1 MLLKISNK
9 SIGFDKEFSFLKDLF
24 NNNVFPKAIMIKG
37 ITGIGKYTFCLNIT
51 AAISNQIRTNVEES
65 LNKDSN
71 FLLLKKDDDKYSYNV
86 EDVKKIINFCKLKP
100 FNDNPRFVIL
110 KNSNF
115 LNNSSVNALLKLIE
129 EPVENVYFIFT
140 SDLMGKNL
148 ETLESRFFIKKL
160 FLNKKYYQQ
169 IINNFIIQNSFE
181 NFNLSSDTE
190 DTPGV
195 HIRKCIYKSNFD
207 LEKIKKQNED
217 IFYKMI
223 SDKVLKHPNK
233 KSLEIL
239 KKIKLSL
246 IYNNDI
252 KKVIKKYN

>member
-9 SIGFDKEFSFLKDLF
+9 SIGFDKEFSFLKDLY
-24 NNNVFPKAIMIKG
+24 NNKSFPKAIMIKG
-37 ITGIGKYTFCLNIT
+37 ISGIGKYTFCLNLVSSLNKQT
-51 AAISNQIRTNVEES
+51 ENNVEES
-65 LNKDSN
+65 LSKDSN
-71 FLLLKKDDDKYSYNV
+71 ILLLKKDDDKHSYKV
-86 EDVKKIINFCKLKP
+86 EDINKILNFCKLKP
-100 FNDNPRFVIL
+100 FNDKPRFIIL

-115 LNNSSVNALLKLIE
+115 LNISSVNTLLKLIE
-129 EPVENVYFIFT
+129 EPAENIYFIFT
-140 SDLMGKNL
+140 SDLMSKNL

-169 IINNFIIQNSFE
+169 IIDNFITHNGFE
-181 NFNLSSDTE
+181 NFNLSLDTQ

-195 HIRKCIYKSNFD
+195 HIRKCIYKANND

-217 IFYKMI
+217 IFYKII
-223 SDKVLKHPNK
+223 SDKVLKYSNK
-233 KSLEIL
+233 NTLGVL

-252 KKVIKKYN
+252 KKMIKKYN

>member
-24 NNNVFPKAIMIKG
+24 NNKVFPKAIMIKG
-37 ITGIGKYTFCLNIT
+37 ISGIGKYTFCLNIVSSLINQT
-51 AAISNQIRTNVEES
+51 ASSVEES
-65 LNKDSN
+65 LSKDN
-71 FLLLKKDDDKYSYNV
+71 NILLVKKDDDKHSYNIENV
-86 EDVKKIINFCKLKP
+86 NKILNFCKLKSLS
-100 FNDNPRFVIL
+100 DEPRFVIL

-129 EPVENVYFIFT
+129 EPVENIFFVFT
-140 SDLMGKNL
+140 SDLMSKNL

-169 IINNFIIQNSFE
+169 IIDNFIIHNVFE
-181 NFNLSSDTE
+181 NFNLSLDTQ
-190 DTPGV
+190 DTTGV
-195 HIRKCIYKSNFD
+195 HIRKCIYKANFD
-207 LEKIKKQNED
+207 LEKIKNQNED
-217 IFYKMI
+217 NFYIII
-223 SDKVLKHPNK
+223 SNKVLKLSNK
-233 KSLEIL
+233 KNLEIL

-252 KKVIKKYN
+252 KKMIKKYI

>member
-9 SIGFDKEFSFLKDLF
+9 SIGFDKEFSSLKNLF
-24 NNNVFPKAIMIKG
+24 DNKVFPKAIMIKG
-37 ITGIGKYTFCLNIT
+37 IAGIGKYTFCLNI
-51 AAISNQIRTNVEES
+51 AAALTNQITTNVEES

-71 FLLLKKDDDKYSYNV
+71 ILLLKKDDDKHSYNV

-129 EPVENVYFIFT
+129 EPVDNIYFIFT
-140 SDLMGKNL
+140 SDLMSKNL

-169 IINNFIIQNSFE
+169 IIDNFITHNGFE
-181 NFNLSSDTE
+181 NFNLSLDTQ

-195 HIRKCIYKSNFD
+195 HIRKCIYKANND
-207 LEKIKKQNED
+207 LEKIRKQNED
-217 IFYKMI
+217 IFYKII
-223 SDKVLKHPNK
+223 SDKVLKHSNK
-233 KSLEIL
+233 NTLDIL
-239 KKIKLSL
+239 KKIKLNL

-252 KKVIKKYN
+252 KKIIKNYN